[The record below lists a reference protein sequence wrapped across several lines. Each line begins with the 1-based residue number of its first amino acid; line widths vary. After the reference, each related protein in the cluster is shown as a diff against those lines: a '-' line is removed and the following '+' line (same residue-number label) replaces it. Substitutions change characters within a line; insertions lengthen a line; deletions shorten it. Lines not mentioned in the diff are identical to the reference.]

1 MNVSGCEKSVDVR
14 IFIVSVKSG
23 EDNTVWNTLRMFCQ
37 VQVKKM
43 GNIVTCANE
52 SLWKFR
58 DRIQKGIQIIMI

>member
-14 IFIVSVKSG
+14 IFIASVKSG

-58 DRIQKGIQIIMI
+58 DRIQKAYRSL